1 MAEFKLRKY
10 ENILKPL
17 EDKRDYLGL
26 RLENDLKVMLIS
38 DPETDISAASLSVNV
53 GSMSDPWPIQGLAH
67 FLEHML
73 FMGTKKYPV
82 ENEYSK
88 YLSQHGGDSNAYTT
102 ETSTNYFFDVKP
114 EFLAPSLDI
123 FSQFF
128 IDPLMLEDSVN
139 RELEAVNSEFDKNI
153 KSDGWRSLQ
162 IKKLLSTK
170 DHDYAK
176 FSIGNY
182 ATLRDS
188 PQVSSL
194 NIRDELLKFYQKWY
208 SANMMC
214 LCVLGKENLDELIKM
229 VVPLFTPIQNRNV
242 EPPKWLINPYD
253 QNSLMKQVQVVPVK
267 DKRSLELIF
276 VYPDELEHYK
286 SSPGTYLS
294 HLIGH
299 ESKGSLL
306 SELKKRGLSSSLYSY
321 FDSKNGFGFFFINV
335 DLSEKGL
342 KQTDEIIILIFQYI
356 KMLKETG
363 PRKEIF
369 DENKGLG
376 YIKFNFMEKCNPIE
390 HVQKISSEM
399 HYFPF
404 EDVLSPYL
412 IFGDFKPEL
421 IDEHIEYL
429 KPENCTVVITSK
441 SFEGKT
447 DSKEKYFDIDY
458 KIIDLP
464 KDLIEK
470 LKTVERNEA
479 LRFPNPNPFIPD
491 DFQILCSKPNDNL
504 PVLIHNDDHMKIWH
518 LNDQVYKKP
527 KVFYSFKLVN
537 PIVYANPCNVNIN
550 SLFVM
555 MFQDSITEFL
565 YDAQL
570 AGLSVR
576 ISNAIYGLNLEFYGY
591 NQKMEVFFQNIL
603 DKLVNFE
610 VDSERFEIL
619 KEKYV
624 RNLKNYPTQ
633 PLYYLASYYLK
644 LMTSEYSWS
653 YDELIESLDQIKP
666 QSFQNWLPMFFMN
679 FSTEALLHG
688 NINEEGALRIV
699 DFIRRRLIDHF
710 KSVPIKSVHL
720 TRPRAIVL
728 ENGCSFS
735 YEIVN
740 DIQKPK
746 LINIY
751 FQTSFESMNDISKL
765 FMVNKILSE
774 PFFDH
779 LRTKEQLG
787 YVVYSK
793 FREFSGCYGLCF
805 VVESEFNVLYLE
817 DRVEAFIDL
826 MKQRLEELSL
836 DEFESEKESL
846 ITKLLKKKKK
856 MIDYS
861 RELWVEIEKNEYFF
875 SKNERLAEII
885 QKLTKEEIIE
895 FYKKNFD
902 QNSPDRKKIVIRIQ
916 KSDAEANKTL
926 PTFSNKEELYPAP
939 ERKESVPIDD
949 PKEFTKYKALF
960 PLPISRIVLSK
971 PK

>member
-139 RELEAVNSEFDKNI
+139 RELEAVNK
-153 KSDGWRSLQ
+153 
-162 IKKLLSTK
+162 
-170 DHDYAK
+170 
-176 FSIGNY
+176 
-182 ATLRDS
+182 
-188 PQVSSL
+188 
-194 NIRDELLKFYQKWY
+194 
-208 SANMMC
+208 
-214 LCVLGKENLDELIKM
+214 NLDELIKM

-356 KMLKETG
+356 KMLKLF
-363 PRKEIF
+363 IINF
-369 DENKGLG
+369 FGLSLS
-376 YIKFNFMEKCNPIE
+376 K
-390 HVQKISSEM
+390 
-399 HYFPF
+399 YFPF

-537 PIVYANPCNVNIN
+537 
-550 SLFVM
+550 
-555 MFQDSITEFL
+555 ITEFL